1 MIKFQPTL
9 VNHSVLR
16 AYGIEHPIGDPFSG
30 AAYGDKHKG
39 GSVLGGLGG
48 VGSIL
53 AGVAVIASGGTL
65 APLMGGLMIAGGA
78 MSTIGAVS
86 GNSTLS
92 KIGGITSMVGGI
104 GAGGMAIYD
113 NWGSIT
119 ESVGSFLSNGV
130 EATDDVA
137 NAVNASGNA
146 AAAAGDTMVD
156 IPGLGWNNA
165 MAEGASTGAQM
176 SMANTPAAFDAASIG
191 GAYNGGSFVDQMTN
205 AMADQIGQTAPL
217 VSDSIA
223 ANVNPSNMLASTQA
237 MTDAGGASLNSIG
250 STGNLSNAPGLNWNY
265 GAAEGMSVPGSL
277 QQSVAGAS
285 VFNPS
290 SIAGG
295 VNSTNYMSQFPGLD
309 PSKIADVVTT
319 VQKAGGGHAEILTQ
333 LNKMSSSSS
342 GLLGSVGNFI
352 KDNPMA
358 SMMGMQALSGLAE
371 GASPKSQAEGEYLQA
386 MTQLK
391 EAEASYLQA
400 AQDAKIG
407 ETQANTEYLQAKAA
421 EFDKTKAYAEE
432 KRKAYNDSIKN
443 LQMPSNYVDYNN
455 ALFNPT
461 AANTNAGIING
472 ARA

>member
-176 SMANTPAAFDAASIG
+176 SMANTPAAFDAASVS
-191 GAYNGGSFVDQMTN
+191 GAYNGGDFVNQMTN

-223 ANVNPSNMLASTQA
+223 ANVNPSNMWASTQG
-237 MTDAGGASLNSIG
+237 MTDAGGLGSAANLSQGFGSAEPFVGTPAALPGSSAGFG
-250 STGNLSNAPGLNWNY
+250 STGASTVGDT
-265 GAAEGMSVPGSL
+265 GGF
-277 QQSVAGAS
+277 VAGLSGGGDSASQGLLAS
-285 VFNPS
+285 V
-290 SIAGG
+290 GG
-295 VNSTNYMSQFPGLD
+295 
-309 PSKIADVVTT
+309 
-319 VQKAGGGHAEILTQ
+319 
-333 LNKMSSSSS
+333 
-342 GLLGSVGNFI
+342 FI
-352 KDNPMA
+352 KDNPLA
-358 SMMGMQALSGLAE
+358 SMMGLQAISGMAE

-443 LQMPSNYVDYNN
+443 LQMPTNYVDYNN

-461 AANTNAGIING
+461 TATNNAGIING

>member
-1 MIKFQPTL
+1 MIKLTPTL

-39 GSVLGGLGG
+39 GSALGGLGG
-48 VGSIL
+48 IGSIL

-92 KIGGITSMVGGI
+92 KIGGITAAVGGV
-104 GAGGMAIYD
+104 GAGAMSIYD

-119 ESVGSFLSNGV
+119 DTVGSYLSTGT
-130 EATDDVA
+130 EATAETA
-137 NAVNASGNA
+137 NAVSAGGAAADASGS
-146 AAAAGDTMVD
+146 MVD
-156 IPGLGWNNA
+156 IPGVNWNTG
-165 MAEGASTGAQM
+165 MAEGASSGAQM
-176 SMANTPAAFDAASIG
+176 SMANTPASFDAASVS
-191 GAYNGGSFVDQMTN
+191 GAYNGGDFVNQMTN
-205 AMADQIGQTAPL
+205 TLGNQITDTAPL

-223 ANVNPSNMLASTQA
+223 ANMNPSNMFASTQGV
-237 MTDAGGASLNSIG
+237 TDAGGVG
-250 STGNLSNAPGLNWNY
+250 SAANLTGGFGTGESFTGTP
-265 GAAEGMSVPGSL
+265 AALPGS
-277 QQSVAGAS
+277 SSAFGTAGTATVGDVGGVAAGAGD
-285 VFNPS
+285 
-290 SIAGG
+290 A
-295 VNSTNYMSQFPGLD
+295 
-309 PSKIADVVTT
+309 A
-319 VQKAGGGHAEILTQ
+319 
-333 LNKMSSSSS
+333 NK
-342 GLLGSVGNFI
+342 GLLASVGGFI
-352 KDNPMA
+352 KDNPLA
-358 SMMGMQALSGLAE
+358 AMMGLQAVSGLAE

-407 ETQANTEYLQAKAA
+407 ETQANTEYLQSKAA

-443 LQMPSNYVDYNN
+443 LQMPTNYVDYNN

-461 AANTNAGIING
+461 AATNNAGIING